1 MKKEN
6 KVFYYLK
13 YWPYTAEVT
22 KVTLSAHHN
31 GHAIVWPIGS
41 NISAGVAQDKELFAS
56 ISDMDQYVRDSLSI
70 LLRTGKISKDKAL
83 ELARTYRNAKDS
95 VIEQMTLDLFG
106 VSEDEQN

>member
-1 MKKEN
+1 MKKEI
-6 KVFYYLK
+6 FYYLK

-22 KVTLSAHHN
+22 KVTLTCHHN
-31 GHAIVWPIGS
+31 GHAIVWPVGS

-83 ELARTYRNAKDS
+83 ELARTYRSAKDS
-95 VIEQMTLDLFG
+95 VVEQMTLDLFG
-106 VSEDEQN
+106 VNNEQD

>member
-1 MKKEN
+1 MEKKI
-6 KVFYYLK
+6 FYYLK

-31 GHAIVWPIGS
+31 GHAIVWPVGS
-41 NISAGVAQDKELFAS
+41 NISAGIAQDKELFDS

-70 LLRTGKISKDKAL
+70 LLRTGKIDKNKAL
-83 ELARTYRNAKDS
+83 NLARIYRSAKNS
-95 VIEQMTLDLFG
+95 VMEQMALDLFG

>member
-1 MKKEN
+1 MKKEI
-6 KVFYYLK
+6 FYHLK

-31 GHAIVWPIGS
+31 GHAIVWPVGG
-41 NISAGVAQDKELFAS
+41 NTSAGIAQDKELFTS

-83 ELARTYRNAKDS
+83 ELARIYRSAKDS